1 MANKIQ
7 TFNNRH
13 SDTFCIKPF
22 TEVATTT
29 LGGVKLCC
37 RSGSIDFRE
46 YYSKEKTIDNVFKT
60 NKGLVQARKDLLAGK
75 KIKECQ
81 ACWNDEQAGKVSM
94 RINATENFEKNDP
107 QFIKDIKEF
116 GKTEIKSIDV
126 KFGNKCNYACVMCA
140 PSNSSLWGKEVEK
153 NPMDKDLGH
162 DGFDDH
168 TSLIDFPEHKYQ
180 ELLDISKSIMR
191 VKSTGGEPML
201 LDQFKD
207 YIKLLVDKGYARNM
221 TFTTV
226 TNGTIDCTDL
236 LPYMNQFKRFNLN
249 WSVDGTGEVY
259 NYVRWPGNFDRMRRI
274 HERLATEIINKNYNR
289 IHISMHPTIQIFN
302 VHNIPEMIQYAK
314 DLQVVRYVEFGHI
327 FEKPSCL
334 NTSIIPD
341 DMLNVIMK
349 QNNEKVSKIK
359 QTKNFRYLYDDIV
372 ATIST
377 DQELYN
383 KKYNKHELFDKTKRM
398 VKWFDQTRNLN
409 VYDHI
414 SIYKEL
420 ANYYK

>member
-1 MANKIQ
+1 MQLK
-7 TFNNRH
+7 
-13 SDTFCIKPF
+13 
-22 TEVATTT
+22 T
-29 LGGVKLCC
+29 L
-37 RSGSIDFRE
+37 
-46 YYSKEKTIDNVFKT
+46 
-60 NKGLVQARKDLLAGK
+60 K
-75 KIKECQ
+75 K
-81 ACWNDEQAGKVSM
+81 V
-94 RINATENFEKNDP
+94 DP
-107 QFIKDIKEF
+107 QFIKDIKQF

-207 YIKLLVDKGYARNM
+207 YIKLLVDKGYSKNM

-236 LPYMNQFKRFNLN
+236 LPYMNQFQRFNLD

-274 HERLATEIINKNYNR
+274 HERLATEIINKNYSR
-289 IHISMHPTIQIFN
+289 INISMHPTIQVFN

-334 NTSIIPD
+334 NTSVIPD
-341 DMLNVIMK
+341 DMLDAIMK
-349 QNNEKVSKIK
+349 QTMKKSVKLKK
-359 QTKNFRYLYDDIV
+359 QRTFAIINKDIV
-372 ATIST
+372 
-377 DQELYN
+377 YN
-383 KKYNKHELFDKTKRM
+383 NINR
-398 VKWFDQTRNLN
+398 
-409 VYDHI
+409 
-414 SIYKEL
+414 YK
-420 ANYYK
+420 NYIIKIQQA

>member
-1 MANKIQ
+1 
-7 TFNNRH
+7 
-13 SDTFCIKPF
+13 
-22 TEVATTT
+22 
-29 LGGVKLCC
+29 
-37 RSGSIDFRE
+37 
-46 YYSKEKTIDNVFKT
+46 
-60 NKGLVQARKDLLAGK
+60 
-75 KIKECQ
+75 
-81 ACWNDEQAGKVSM
+81 
-94 RINATENFEKNDP
+94 
-107 QFIKDIKEF
+107 
-116 GKTEIKSIDV
+116 
-126 KFGNKCNYACVMCA
+126 
-140 PSNSSLWGKEVEK
+140 
-153 NPMDKDLGH
+153 
-162 DGFDDH
+162 
-168 TSLIDFPEHKYQ
+168 
-180 ELLDISKSIMR
+180 
-191 VKSTGGEPML
+191 
-201 LDQFKD
+201 
-207 YIKLLVDKGYARNM
+207 M